1 MTCHA
6 NDPVRTS
13 TPQGGRFAPTRWTL
27 VRRACDASAASQ
39 LALAELCEA
48 YYRPVFAFIRRSG
61 QCEDSARDLT
71 QGFFAKLLSAR
82 RLNPVEP
89 GAARFRSYLL
99 GVVKH
104 FLAEERD
111 RACAAKRG
119 GGQAPV
125 SIEAGAG
132 GDTTS
137 ELPIPDPAAPASD
150 AFFDR
155 HWATTLVDRAV
166 AALGDELVRDGKGRQ
181 FAVLKPWLLGEVP
194 ALSQA
199 DAARELGSSEGAVK
213 VAVHRLRQRFR
224 ALVKQEIAQT
234 LDDTGQVNEE
244 LRYLVDVLARA
255 PTRDG

>member
-1 MTCHA
+1 MTRLAHE
-6 NDPVRTS
+6 PERTS
-13 TPQGGRFAPTRWTL
+13 TSKGGRFAPTRWTL
-27 VRRACDASAASQ
+27 VRRACDPSAESQ
-39 LALAELCEA
+39 AALAELCEA
-48 YYRPVFAFIRRSG
+48 YYGPVFAFIRRSG
-61 QCEDSARDLT
+61 RSEDSARDLAH
-71 QGFFAKLLSAR
+71 GFFAKLLSAR

-132 GDTTS
+132 ADTTS
-137 ELPIPDPAAPASD
+137 VLPIPDPTAPASD

-155 HWATTLVDRAV
+155 HWATKLVDRAV
-166 AALGDELVRDGKGRQ
+166 AALGDESVRDGKGRQ
-181 FAVLKPWLLGEVP
+181 FTVLKPWLLGEVP

-213 VAVHRLRQRFR
+213 VAVHRLRRRFR

-234 LDDTGQVNEE
+234 VDDTGQVNEE
-244 LRYLVDVLARA
+244 LRYLVDVLART